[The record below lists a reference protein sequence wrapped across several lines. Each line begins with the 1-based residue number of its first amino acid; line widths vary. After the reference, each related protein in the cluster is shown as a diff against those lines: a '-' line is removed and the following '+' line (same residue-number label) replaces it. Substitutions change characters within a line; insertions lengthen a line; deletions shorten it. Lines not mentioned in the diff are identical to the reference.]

1 MDLTPDKET
10 LDRIR
15 AGDRD
20 ACERLVRG
28 HYERVYRFLLHETL
42 DPHLSADLTQEAFA
56 AAWQGIGDFNGKAS
70 FNTWLHQIAYRKL
83 VDGVRKSERHKQAQ
97 QRLRREWVERPESS
111 ALQKIVRDEETK
123 QLYEALQDL
132 DGKNRDVL
140 VLRYLQGMTVAETAE
155 VMGEPMGTTK
165 WRCSQ
170 ALSRLKILL
179 SKDFLNEVRK

>member
-1 MDLTPDKET
+1 
-10 LDRIR
+10 
-15 AGDRD
+15 
-20 ACERLVRG
+20 
-28 HYERVYRFLLHETL
+28 
-42 DPHLSADLTQEAFA
+42 LTQEAFA

-132 DGKNRDVL
+132 MAK
-140 VLRYLQGMTVAETAE
+140 TAMCLYC
-155 VMGEPMGTTK
+155 VTCRG
-165 WRCSQ
+165 
-170 ALSRLKILL
+170 
-179 SKDFLNEVRK
+179 